1 MQNLAA
7 ERDLAVL
14 EEFASRRHRAVA
26 SASFP
31 GERPTITL
39 EAEALEADESAR
51 GDRDER
57 ELIEHLTLLAG
68 ALTPLARMTGDAVA
82 RAIADDAREWFQG
95 PLTNPNADVAN
106 LLVRLEDALE
116 RIAATTNDEEIRDFA
131 EDTLALYRGR

>member
-14 EEFASRRHRAVA
+14 EEFVSRRHRAV
-26 SASFP
+26 SSPSFP
-31 GERPTITL
+31 ERPTVTL
-39 EAEALEADESAR
+39 EAERHERDE
-51 GDRDER
+51 RDER
-57 ELIEHLTLLAG
+57 EERILIEHLSLLAG

-95 PLTNPNADVAN
+95 PLTNPNADVSN
-106 LLVRLEDALE
+106 LLLRLEDALE
-116 RIAATTNDEEIRDFA
+116 RIAATTNDDEIRDFA